1 MAFKMKGM
9 SFKGSAFK
17 STYGGTGKGIMPN
30 ESIKEYKQRRANERA
45 AEGFGMSYDD
55 VVKAREEGRITSGPY
70 KPKAKTKPRGRDTAI
85 TLKTKKHSGGRI
97 GPAKYNNPTKGTK
110 KGDIIFGSKKA
121 ISYEKELDSS
131 TRRVRPNKAI
141 TLDSKPAKRVTKKR
155 DKVLP
160 RQPRRGTDKAILLD
174 AKTARSVT
182 KPSRN
187 KIQRRK
193 TRPRVSL
200 DINLMD
206 KLNLRKGQGKGTK
219 TRTKTRL
226 VKKRTPKTGGKTG
239 KVFVNLKEM
248 NLLNKMSGS
257 NS

>member
-17 STYGGTGKGIMPN
+17 STYGGTGKGIMPD
-30 ESIKEYKQRRANERA
+30 ESIKQYKQRRANERA
-45 AEGFGMSYDD
+45 AKAFGMSYDET
-55 VVKAREEGRITSGPY
+55 VKARKEGRLTSSPY
-70 KPKAKTKPRGRDTAI
+70 EPKTRIKKRDI
-85 TLKTKKHSGGRI
+85 Q
-97 GPAKYNNPTKGTK
+97 
-110 KGDIIFGSKKA
+110 KA
-121 ISYEKELDSS
+121 
-131 TRRVRPNKAI
+131 V
-141 TLDSKPAKRVTKKR
+141 TLDSRPAERVTKKR
-155 DKVLP
+155 DKALLM
-160 RQPRRGTDKAILLD
+160 QPRRGTDKAILLN
-174 AKTARSVT
+174 AKTPRSVT

-206 KLNLRKGQGKGTK
+206 KLNLRKGQGKGAK
-219 TRTKTRL
+219 LQTRTKTRL